1 MNFHIEQVQKINKEN
16 CLIIN
21 EKSSSKEVANFLKTK
36 FNVPEKI
43 IDEMELDGEYLL
55 LLSEANIDEIED
67 LPEETKKCLK
77 NFLNEKKRKETN
89 SNLIEKETKKA
100 NDEYCEFEIGEI
112 STTSKRITHDGELIN
127 IDNNDNELNN

>member
-43 IDEMELDGEYLL
+43 IDEMELDGESLL

-100 NDEYCEFEIGEI
+100 NDEYCKFEIGEI